1 MGKFVGWKCDVCN
14 NAEDGN
20 DAPVDWLRLRLPS
33 SNGNSERDTTRDFCS
48 DKCLL
53 KFSRE
58 RVGGSATSGGYRANH
73 PKVPGLSDFLAGK
86 GVKPAGKGVL
96 SALHVK
102 QRHEMNGGRDDCLVC
117 EFLTGKESVS
127 A

>member
-33 SNGNSERDTTRDFCS
+33 NGTDNARDLCS

-53 KFSRE
+53 KFAKE
-58 RVGGSATSGGYRANH
+58 RNGMVATPGTRNNKSDPKLIDWLKDQGIKGSALGGII
-73 PKVPGLSDFLAGK
+73 GS
-86 GVKPAGKGVL
+86 
-96 SALHVK
+96 HVRR
-102 QRHEMNGGRDDCLVC
+102 RHELVGVVDDCLVC
-117 EFLTGKESVS
+117 QWITSERGE
-127 A
+127 